1 MRWNIHFKKIIFV
14 ICCILSLITISSIS
28 ASSYAGLKVLISGKE
43 QQTYKVG
50 LALKYDETKTKEE
63 IAADNRVTKYKDNE
77 GYEFY
82 TSYSEFTTI
91 DTIFFDYIYEED
103 LKFKVIILTE
113 SDILLVTEE
122 LTCKEFN
129 STFFIHLENINLSN
143 YSKTEAN
150 ILNDSFIE
158 IENNYQA
165 RILKLIFR
173 LIIVF
178 VSIYLL
184 SMVFGYH
191 KLSFWYILE
200 ISYGLIFLVLNIITT
215 INIRKLGID
224 TASDILI
231 GISFG
236 VLVIEALLY
245 LFMFKKNKFKEE
257 PSKVRMIIYL
267 VIISVISLVINVFLL
282 GVLG

>member
-1 MRWNIHFKKIIFV
+1 
-14 ICCILSLITISSIS
+14 
-28 ASSYAGLKVLISGKE
+28 
-43 QQTYKVG
+43 
-50 LALKYDETKTKEE
+50 
-63 IAADNRVTKYKDNE
+63 
-77 GYEFY
+77 
-82 TSYSEFTTI
+82 
-91 DTIFFDYIYEED
+91 
-103 LKFKVIILTE
+103 
-113 SDILLVTEE
+113 
-122 LTCKEFN
+122 
-129 STFFIHLENINLSN
+129 
-143 YSKTEAN
+143 
-150 ILNDSFIE
+150 
-158 IENNYQA
+158 
-165 RILKLIFR
+165 
-173 LIIVF
+173 
-178 VSIYLL
+178 
-184 SMVFGYH
+184 MVFGYH